1 MTSKA
6 APSRSKPAKATPAK
20 SSPKPPAAKARPSP
34 SANPAQTPE
43 AAPIALKVLR
53 KGSCPSL
60 SDTGVL
66 DYEIGSDE
74 AKETYFRVV
83 ANNAG
88 GFFSQEWVAWSRIFA
103 ACNASDRF
111 TSITLRGLFRG
122 KSVNT
127 AGFLLAALM
136 DQGLVQR
143 MEGKSRHYVLT
154 EKARKAAAPG

>member
-1 MTSKA
+1 MSTKAKLSTKKAPPAKA
-6 APSRSKPAKATPAK
+6 APKAKPAKPA
-20 SSPKPPAAKARPSP
+20 PVV
-34 SANPAQTPE
+34 
-43 AAPIALKVLR
+43 AAPEIAIKVLK

-60 SDTGVL
+60 SDSGVL
-66 DYEIGSDE
+66 EYEIGSAE

-88 GFFSQEWVAWSRIFA
+88 GFFSQEWVAWSKIFA
-103 ACNASDRF
+103 ACNHCDWL
-111 TSITLRGLFRG
+111 TSIHLRSLFNG

-143 MEGKSRHYVLT
+143 REGKSRHYVLT
-154 EKARKAAAPG
+154 DKARKAAAQV